1 MCFCLRMILKRKIST
16 VLTSSTDDGDKN
28 KLKAN
33 ISLHTVALY
42 SLYSWRQRLVC
53 MDGHSRQQR
62 SAGRW
67 CYSPRTPQGWGGR
80 VGTGCSA
87 GPPQAESPE
96 SFPGSVQLPA
106 REKRTNQCKQK
117 KPYGNC

>member
-1 MCFCLRMILKRKIST
+1 
-16 VLTSSTDDGDKN
+16 
-28 KLKAN
+28 
-33 ISLHTVALY
+33 
-42 SLYSWRQRLVC
+42 

-67 CYSPRTPQGWGGR
+67 CYSPRTPQGWGGW

-96 SFPGSVQLPA
+96 SFPGSVQLPVS
-106 REKRTNQCKQK
+106 EKKQVQTMFHSKLFKNELRGANTMLDDSKCVKTKTK
-117 KPYGNC
+117 KKQQR